1 MTIKLPKDF
10 FFGAAMSGPQTE
22 GAWNVGGRLRSYWD
36 MYSDQEINAFFNNVG
51 SYVGNDMYHK
61 YEEDIK
67 LLKSLNFKSF
77 RTSMQWTRLLD
88 QDGKLNPEGAAWYHK
103 LIDCANENG
112 IDIFMN
118 MYHFDMPEYLV
129 KRGGWQNREVVE
141 AYANFVK
148 VAMEEFGDKV
158 KYWFTFNEP
167 IVEPEQQFLHGVWYP
182 YQKDFKQSINV
193 QYNITLA
200 HCLAVANFRKLQ
212 AEGKLCEG
220 AKIGMINCFAPPY
233 TKENPSP
240 EDLEAV
246 RMTDGLHNRWWL
258 DVVAHGHL
266 PQDVLDT
273 VENDWKVEINRRP
286 GDEAILAQGK
296 VDWLGFN
303 YYQPTRVQAP
313 DSKFDE
319 NGLPCISKPY
329 IWPERKMN
337 VYRGWEIY
345 PKGIYDFGMKIK
357 KECPDLPFFISENG
371 MGVEGEEKY
380 MDENGTVQDDYRI
393 EFVREY
399 NGVKVYN
406 DSKATNTDASIIAL
420 KAFKQPVIL
429 LMGGF
434 DKGLDLKEMST
445 YNSHIKKLVTF
456 GAAGQRFKED
466 MHHED
471 SYYEDTLKDAVNKA
485 FEISEPGDIILLSP
499 STSSFDEFKGYE
511 ERGRIFKQ
519 YVNEK

>member
-167 IVEPEQQFLHGVWYP
+167 IVEPEQQF
-182 YQKDFKQSINV
+182 
-193 QYNITLA
+193 
-200 HCLAVANFRKLQ
+200 
-212 AEGKLCEG
+212 
-220 AKIGMINCFAPPY
+220 
-233 TKENPSP
+233 
-240 EDLEAV
+240 
-246 RMTDGLHNRWWL
+246 
-258 DVVAHGHL
+258 
-266 PQDVLDT
+266 
-273 VENDWKVEINRRP
+273 
-286 GDEAILAQGK
+286 
-296 VDWLGFN
+296 
-303 YYQPTRVQAP
+303 
-313 DSKFDE
+313 
-319 NGLPCISKPY
+319 
-329 IWPERKMN
+329 
-337 VYRGWEIY
+337 
-345 PKGIYDFGMKIK
+345 
-357 KECPDLPFFISENG
+357 
-371 MGVEGEEKY
+371 
-380 MDENGTVQDDYRI
+380 
-393 EFVREY
+393 
-399 NGVKVYN
+399 
-406 DSKATNTDASIIAL
+406 
-420 KAFKQPVIL
+420 
-429 LMGGF
+429 
-434 DKGLDLKEMST
+434 
-445 YNSHIKKLVTF
+445 
-456 GAAGQRFKED
+456 
-466 MHHED
+466 
-471 SYYEDTLKDAVNKA
+471 
-485 FEISEPGDIILLSP
+485 
-499 STSSFDEFKGYE
+499 
-511 ERGRIFKQ
+511 
-519 YVNEK
+519 